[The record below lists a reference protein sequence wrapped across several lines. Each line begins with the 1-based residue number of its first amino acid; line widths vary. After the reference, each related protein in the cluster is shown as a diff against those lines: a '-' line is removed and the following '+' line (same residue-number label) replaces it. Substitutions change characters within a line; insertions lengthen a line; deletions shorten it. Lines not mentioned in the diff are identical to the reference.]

1 MKNKCEGGSSGLV
14 VMGRDSDSEGR
25 GFESQCRILD
35 GRVSHVF
42 VAKILVLEK
51 TNINEKEAG
60 DGPFVLKNKYVKDN
74 QTRKA
79 ST

>member
-25 GFESQCRILD
+25 GFKSQCRILD

-42 VAKILVLEK
+42 VAKNSG
-51 TNINEKEAG
+51 T
-60 DGPFVLKNKYVKDN
+60 
-74 QTRKA
+74 
-79 ST
+79 